1 MVALSFSDLESS
13 FGTTVSVTLAR
24 QLFTQTASFGLWLK
38 NLESSFGTTVSVTFA
53 RQLFTR
59 TASFGLWLKISSPPS
74 EQLSP

>member
-1 MVALSFSDLESS
+1 MASDLESS

-24 QLFTQTASFGLWLK
+24 AAVHPDCELWAVFK
-38 NLESSFGTTVSVTFA
+38 NLESSFGTTVSVTLA